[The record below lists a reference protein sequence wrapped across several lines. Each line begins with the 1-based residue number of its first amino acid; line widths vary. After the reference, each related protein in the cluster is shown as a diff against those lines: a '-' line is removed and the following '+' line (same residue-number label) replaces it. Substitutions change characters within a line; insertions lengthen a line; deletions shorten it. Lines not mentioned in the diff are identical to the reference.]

1 MLYKQFYIQLTFCI
15 KQNTN
20 YSFFSYSLIYFR
32 YIKIILKYVRFTV
45 LIFVHDIEI
54 LLILCYLVTRNIV
67 AQTIKMAMRITVFR
81 RYYYRYLFFKVVNLF
96 FISTA
101 RLHIII
107 EQVLTSRGRVD
118 EGRRTLYSR

>member
-20 YSFFSYSLIYFR
+20 YSLFSYSLIYFR

-54 LLILCYLVTRNIV
+54 LLILCYFDTRNIV
-67 AQTIKMAMRITVFR
+67 AQTIKMAMRITVSR
-81 RYYYRYLFFKVVNLF
+81 RYYYRYLFFKVVNIF
-96 FISTA
+96 FILTA

-107 EQVLTSRGRVD
+107 QQVLASRGRVD